1 MKGEVQEGLAIIY
14 ISDGHYEPLL
24 EKKILT
30 LKNKICAHNEHQ
42 FRCGEYQKKKT
53 MWVFIT

>member
-42 FRCGEYQKKKT
+42 FRCGEYQKKKRQCE
-53 MWVFIT
+53 FL